1 MSSRACTPATT
12 SNQADLDGIAAAD
25 LGTADVGEA
34 SDGRSG
40 CGGLDKITSVGV
52 GGLAHWVFRCPMGGY
67 GRVSALPFKV
77 LGPLRG
83 EMSLLST
90 GAEHLFTSSQGLL
103 LGDQVSAAE
112 IP

>member
-1 MSSRACTPATT
+1 M
-12 SNQADLDGIAAAD
+12 
-25 LGTADVGEA
+25 VGC
-34 SDGRSG
+34 R
-40 CGGLDKITSVGV
+40 
-52 GGLAHWVFRCPMGGY
+52 MGGY

>member
-1 MSSRACTPATT
+1 M
-12 SNQADLDGIAAAD
+12 
-25 LGTADVGEA
+25 VGC
-34 SDGRSG
+34 R
-40 CGGLDKITSVGV
+40 
-52 GGLAHWVFRCPMGGY
+52 MGGY

-112 IP
+112 IPLSLRHRKKPGGVICSFRIRVRNLCWNLPDLENQR